1 MELDIPKIDNSYINM
16 ARKKSFDSSLVTGS
30 VFLSHRIV
38 FRNLILVKRPALKKV
53 RVYTYIFSA
62 LKILIPVLR

>member
-1 MELDIPKIDNSYINM
+1 MELDILKTDNSYINI

-38 FRNLILVKRPALKKV
+38 FRNLILVKRPA
-53 RVYTYIFSA
+53 
-62 LKILIPVLR
+62 